1 MTDLKVLGPDGVLRD
16 SAAWSTTTPKR
27 FFTGT
32 VPTTAADLEV
42 SVRGAAFSTDPSL
55 ITFTASGWVVPNPAA
70 YPDGLDLTSGTNV
83 IQVRVVPLVGPPSA
97 PVTATV
103 TLLASGTGIPLA
115 PPTGITVERLDN
127 SVNISARG
135 LDDARVTGYL
145 FYASAFA
152 GGGGAGYTR
161 INANPVATPV
171 RKEEVTALSSLTTKN
186 LSAVA
191 DPLFVRL
198 VVTQENLAQT
208 TLQTD
213 VDTRVE
219 IPDTVTEIQTDVTL
233 SSVAQVNYYEFL
245 HNRRFNLSSTPST
258 IPVTAFAAIP
268 TEDPLYY
275 VVTAV
280 YFDPT
285 TQVEYESYYSPE
297 VVASPI
303 DVRIQTQAL
312 PVVSRQQIVQ
322 DAVASIYRSNRDIA
336 VQPGSVIRDT
346 FLDPFSSEAE
356 RVRFILDFIYRA
368 SSFDTLINVDDPTG
382 SGLSVLPNQSAYKQS
397 LARAFFLANVTN
409 AQGIIDAAFDKLA
422 ANFGVTRTPGQRA
435 LGEVRFYTTNTPT
448 ASLQVPLG
456 TLLTGGGRNYRT
468 TRFVEI
474 PFAQQARYFNPSTG
488 EYSVTCPVQAEAAGS
503 AGNVGPRQI
512 TSGAPYGLS
521 VTNDASLFGGTDA
534 ETNSQLAARARRAL
548 SSVDTGTQQG
558 YLQLAAG
565 VPGVR
570 EAQVIEAG
578 SPLMMRDFDPA
589 TGEHVG
595 GKVDVWTVG
604 ARTATVTDTFAFTFV
619 RKRDIQFVVVGPVGA
634 YRLQALDPDLS
645 PTNPIAEMLNY
656 PALGLGLRNA
666 TTGLEYDLT
675 GVTFINYKTIQ
686 LSLAVPQP
694 PVTLTDVIL
703 GDYRYRTGEKF
714 TFTRQPVTALNSV
727 TGEVTG
733 TLSTATYSLVRASS
747 PLVLGNSTKAG
758 DYLQITGS
766 DDPTVTSPSGA
777 ILTVTNESHVIVG
790 EYVEFVNRL
799 GADSLTLVVTN
810 ATSTVTYASPF
821 TSATPDYTIVEGT
834 QTVPL
839 GIKRTSTSAITDG
852 ETILISYNYDENFT
866 VNYDVNLVTSAV
878 QQAIDEAKHATADV
892 LAKAAVSVPVDITA
906 TVILSRGAPRAT
918 VDQFIRANLGLL
930 ISSLGMGAPL
940 RRSDVIATID
950 NTSGVAYV
958 VVPLTTLSRGI
969 FSQVVYDTI
978 EVSQLSDS
986 FRVNA
991 WSNVTNAVWLLTDQ
1005 LTSQTSTGGGPSGD
1019 FRGVYQSDYL
1029 LAMQTSLPATLGE
1042 GFGRSYII
1050 GADGL
1055 VIPGYSDDATL
1066 TAQGYVTDAERET
1079 RRKTITQNRV
1089 LVSLKVGDAPSNYTY
1104 WATYTTTSSQ
1114 GEVDIVTSDAEYV
1127 VPGTWTFTYDEDRT

>member
-16 SAAWSTTTPKR
+16 SAAWSTTSPKR

-32 VPTTAADLEV
+32 VPETAADLEV
-42 SVRGAAFSTDPSL
+42 SIRGAAFSTDPSL
-55 ITFTASGWVVPNPAA
+55 IMFTASGWMVPNPAA
-70 YPDGLDLTSGTNV
+70 YPDGLDLTSGANV
-83 IQVRVVPLVGPPSA
+83 IRVRSVPLVGTPSA

-103 TLLASGTGIPLA
+103 NLLSSPTVLPVE
-115 PPTGITVERLDN
+115 PPSGITVERLDN

-135 LDDARVTGYL
+135 LDDARITGYL
-145 FYASAFA
+145 FYASTIA
-152 GGGGAGYTR
+152 GGGAEGYTR
-161 INANPVATPV
+161 INANPVSVPV
-171 RKEEVTALSSLTTKN
+171 RKEEVTSLSSLTTKN
-186 LSAVA
+186 LPAVA

-198 VVTQENLAQT
+198 IVSQENLAQT

-245 HNRRFNLSSTPST
+245 HNRRNNLSSVPST
-258 IPVTAFAAIP
+258 IPVTTFTLINP
-268 TEDPLYY
+268 SSPLYY
-275 VVTAV
+275 VVTAL
-280 YFDPT
+280 YFDT
-285 TQVEYESYYSPE
+285 ATQIEYESYFSTE

-303 DVRIQTQAL
+303 EVRIQTQAL
-312 PVVSRQQIVQ
+312 PVVTRQQIIQ

-356 RVRFILDFIYRA
+356 RIRFLLDFVYRA
-368 SSFDTLINVDDPTG
+368 SSFDTLLLIDDPLGTG
-382 SGLSVLPNQSAYKQS
+382 VSLAPEQSSYKQS
-397 LARAFFLANVTN
+397 LARAFFLAN
-409 AQGIIDAAFDKLA
+409 AQSAQAIIDAAFDKLA
-422 ANFGVTRTPGQRA
+422 ANFDVTRIPGQRA
-435 LGEVRFYTTNTPT
+435 IGEVRFYTSTTPT
-448 ASLQVPLG
+448 ASLQVSLG
-456 TLLTGGGRNYRT
+456 TLLSGGGRTFRT

-474 PFAQQARYFNPSTG
+474 PVSQQASYFNPSTG
-488 EYSVTCPVQAEAAGS
+488 EYSVTCPVQAEEAGS
-503 AGNVGPRQI
+503 NGNVGPRQI

-521 VTNDASLFGGTDA
+521 VTNDASLFGGTDS
-534 ETNSQLAARARRAL
+534 ESNSQLAARARRAL

-565 VPGVR
+565 VPGVL
-570 EAQVIEAG
+570 ESQVIEAG
-578 SPLMMRDFDPA
+578 NPLMMRDFDPV
-589 TGEHVG
+589 TGDHVG
-595 GKVDVWTVG
+595 GKVDVWTLG
-604 ARTATVTDTFAFTFV
+604 TRTATVTDTFAFTFV
-619 RKRDIQFVVVGPVGA
+619 RKRDVQFVIVGPVGA
-634 YRLQALDPDLS
+634 YRFQSLDPDLS
-645 PTNPIAEMLNY
+645 PTNPIAAMLDY

-714 TFTRQPVTALNSV
+714 VFTRQPVTILNSV

-733 TLSTATYSLVRASS
+733 DLSTATYSLVRASS

-758 DYLQITGS
+758 DYLQII
-766 DDPTVTSPSGA
+766 DNPTATSPSGA
-777 ILTVTNESHVIVG
+777 ILSVVNESHVIVG

-810 ATSTVTYASPF
+810 STSTVTYASPY
-821 TSATPDYTIVEGT
+821 TSATPDYTIIEGT
-834 QTVPL
+834 QTTPL

-852 ETILISYNYDENFT
+852 ETVLMSYSYDENFT
-866 VNYDVNLVTSAV
+866 VNYDVNLVTNAV
-878 QQAIDEAKHATADV
+878 QQSIDEAKHATADV
-892 LAKAAVSVPVDITA
+892 LAKAAVSVPVDLTA
-906 TVILSRGAPRAT
+906 TVILRRGAVRST
-918 VDQFIRANLGLL
+918 VDGAIRANLGLL
-930 ISSLGMGAPL
+930 FTSLGMGDPL

-950 NTSGVAYV
+950 NTTGVSYV

-969 FSQVVYDTI
+969 LSQVVYDTI

-1005 LTSQTSTGGGPSGD
+1005 LTSQTSTGGGPTGD

-1029 LAMQTSLPATLGE
+1029 LAMQTSLPATLGN

-1050 GADGL
+1050 GGSGL
-1055 VIPGYSDDATL
+1055 DIPGYSDDATL
-1066 TAQGYVTDAERET
+1066 TAQGYVTAAEREA
-1079 RRKTITQNRV
+1079 RRVAITQNRV

-1104 WATYTTTSSQ
+1104 WATYTTTASQ

-1127 VPGTWTFTYDEDRT
+1127 VPGTWTFTYDEDR